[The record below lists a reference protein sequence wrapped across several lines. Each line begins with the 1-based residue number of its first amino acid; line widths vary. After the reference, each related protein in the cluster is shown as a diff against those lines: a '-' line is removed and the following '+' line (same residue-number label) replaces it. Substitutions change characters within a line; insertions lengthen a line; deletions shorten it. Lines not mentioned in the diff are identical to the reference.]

1 MENMKILLSEN
12 LGFPLLC
19 AERSV
24 LRPKAISVLAA
35 KAGLNVYVNLSSPIH
50 KSWAFTNRVHSK
62 FRRRDQFGTICSIIR
77 TLTLAPSIN

>member
-1 MENMKILLSEN
+1 MENMKILLSKN
-12 LGFPLLC
+12 L
-19 AERSV
+19 S

-77 TLTLAPSIN
+77 TLTRALNIN